1 MQEFFKKHKVI
12 ICAGSGG
19 VGKTTVAAAL
29 GLLAAQ
35 LGLRTLVL
43 TIDPAKRLATSLGLD
58 LKNPDDVMVPNTGG
72 KMFAAVVDPEFGFKT
87 FITQASSNQE
97 LANKILSNM
106 FIKQLSTQLS
116 GSQEFTSLDR
126 LLRAVE
132 SGKYDNVILDT
143 PPSQHAM
150 DFLMAPQKLYT
161 LFQKNITKWFAAESK
176 NTNLLVKIISKG
188 TQSVLGAFERITG
201 SHFMKELGN
210 FFEVIQ
216 SIQDK
221 IIERSQQA
229 QELLMSKQT
238 GFVLVSGIDAAKIKE
253 AEAFNLDLRKMGLG
267 LKAIFVNRAIPTWFD
282 PELKNSVP
290 VEIKELYQKNNAYFS
305 KRVEEHKALAKS
317 MSGQV
322 HVAFLRQQNRDV
334 FGLEGLQMIAD
345 EIQASY
351 NSKSEEK
358 KRK

>member
-1 MQEFFKKHKVI
+1 MI

-29 GLLAAQ
+29 GLLASQ
-35 LGLRTLVL
+35 LGRRTLVL
-43 TIDPAKRLATSLGLD
+43 TIDPAKRLATALGLD
-58 LKNPDDVMVPNTGG
+58 LKNPNDVLVPNTGG
-72 KMFAAVVDPEFGFKT
+72 KMFAAVVDPENGFKT
-87 FITQASSNQE
+87 FITNASSNPE
-97 LANKILSNM
+97 MANKILANM

-150 DFLMAPQKLYT
+150 DFLLAPQKLYT
-161 LFQKNITKWFAAESK
+161 LFQKNITKWFAAETK
-176 NTNLLVKIISKG
+176 NSNIIVKLISKG

-201 SHFMKELGN
+201 SQFMKELGN

-221 IIERSQQA
+221 IIDRSVQA
-229 QELLMSKQT
+229 QELLMSKDT

-253 AEAFNLDLRKMGLG
+253 AEVFYLDLRKMGLS
-267 LKAIFVNRAIPTWFD
+267 LKAIFVNRAIPTWFESEQSESLPTNARD
-282 PELKNSVP
+282 
-290 VEIKELYQKNNAYFS
+290 LYKKYIDYFS
-305 KRVEEHKALAKS
+305 KRVQEHRALAKS

-334 FGLEGLQMIAD
+334 FGLAGLQMIAD
-345 EIQASY
+345 EINASY
-351 NSKSEEK
+351 NSKSVEIK
-358 KRK
+358 QP